1 MQLRDLSLT
10 NYKNHAALKLQF
22 EARINCFIGNNGKG
36 KTNLLDAIYHL
47 CLGKSYFNPV
57 STQNVRFDTDF
68 FILEGVFQKNNREEK
83 INCAYK
89 KGQKKV
95 LKRNGKVYERIAAHV
110 GLIPLVIISPADRDL
125 ILAGSSVRRKFMDG
139 VIGQSDAG
147 FLHQLLNYQKVISQ
161 RNALLKYFVQ
171 NHTFNAATLE
181 AYNQQLVQL
190 GTPLLEKR
198 QAFLNAFVPL
208 VQNRYAQISQQ
219 EETIAIHYHNSLGDL
234 DFLAALETA
243 LPKDRSYQ
251 FTTIGPHKDDL
262 EFQLNS
268 KTLKTFGSQ
277 GQQKSFLIAL
287 KLAQFD
293 YLREV
298 HGISPLVLLDDIF
311 DKLDQHRVTEIVKL
325 LQQGDFG
332 QLFITDTHE
341 DRTLQ
346 ALKAT
351 ESDYEIFNLN
361 TLL

>member
-22 EARINCFIGNNGKG
+22 EAQINCFIGNNGIG
-36 KTNLLDAIYHL
+36 KTNVLDAIYHL

-57 STQNVRFDTDF
+57 STQNVHFDTDF
-68 FILEGVFQKNNREEK
+68 FILEGVFQKNDREEK

-89 KGQKKV
+89 KGQKKI

-139 VIGQSDAG
+139 VIGQSDSG
-147 FLHQLLNYQKVISQ
+147 FLSQLLDYQKVISQ

-171 NHTFNAATLE
+171 NRTFNAATLE

-190 GTPLLEKR
+190 GAPLLDKR
-198 QAFLNAFVPL
+198 QAFLDTFVPL

-219 EETIAIHYHNSLGDL
+219 EETIAIHYHNSLGDSN
-234 DFLAALETA
+234 FLTALEAA

-251 FTTIGPHKDDL
+251 FTTLGPHKDDL
-262 EFQLNS
+262 EFQLNG
-268 KTLKTFGSQ
+268 KPLKTFGSQ

-298 HGISPLVLLDDIF
+298 HGIAPLVLLDDIF

-346 ALKAT
+346 ALNAT
-351 ESDYEIFNLN
+351 DSDYEIFNLN

>member
-22 EARINCFIGNNGKG
+22 EAQINCFIGNNGIG
-36 KTNLLDAIYHL
+36 KTNVLDAIYHL

-68 FILEGVFQKNNREEK
+68 FILEGVFQKNDREEK

-89 KGQKKV
+89 KGQKKI

-139 VIGQSDAG
+139 VIGQSDSG
-147 FLHQLLNYQKVISQ
+147 FLSQLLDYKKVISQ

-171 NHTFNAATLE
+171 NRTFNAATLE

-198 QAFLNAFVPL
+198 QAFLDTFVPL

-219 EETIAIHYHNSLGDL
+219 EETIAIHYHNSLGDSN
-234 DFLAALETA
+234 FITALETA

-251 FTTIGPHKDDL
+251 FTTLGPHKDDL
-262 EFQLNS
+262 EFQLNG
-268 KTLKTFGSQ
+268 KPLKTFGSQ

-298 HGISPLVLLDDIF
+298 HGIAPLVLLDDIF

-346 ALKAT
+346 ALNAT
-351 ESDYEIFNLN
+351 DSDYEIFNLN